1 MKTFEAEFVKKTD
14 VIGIAVVA
22 AALTH
27 DLFWPLF
34 PLSEDLE

>member
-1 MKTFEAEFVKKTD
+1 MKTFGAEIVKKTD

-22 AALTH
+22 VALTH
-27 DLFWPLF
+27 DLFWTLL